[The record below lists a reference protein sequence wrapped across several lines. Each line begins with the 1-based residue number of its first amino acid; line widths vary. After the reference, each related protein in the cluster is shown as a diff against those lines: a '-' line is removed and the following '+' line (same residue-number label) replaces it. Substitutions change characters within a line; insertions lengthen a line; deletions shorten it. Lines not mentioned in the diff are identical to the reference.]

1 MKKIAVILYN
11 LGGPDSK
18 DSIKPFLFN
27 FFMDPNIIGAPAP
40 IRFFLAKYI
49 SIKRS
54 RREAGDSYRE
64 LGDKSPLLANTNA
77 QKDALE
83 KTLNENAN
91 GIEYK
96 VFTCMRYWHPMA
108 PQVVEE
114 VKSWSPDHIVQLPLY
129 PQFSTTTTW
138 SALQSWKSAADKVGL
153 KAPRST
159 ICCYSENEGFLET
172 SAVHIREKIEQA
184 QKDGHTAPRILFS
197 AHGLPEKIVNGGD
210 PYQHQCERTAA
221 KIAEKLSIVISSDS
235 KKSESANTLSQPVD
249 WQICY
254 QSRVGPLKW
263 IGPSIEEAL
272 RKAAT
277 DNKPV
282 IVYPHA
288 FTQEHVETLVELDVE
303 YAHMAK
309 DLGLP
314 GYYRAKTVGTNP
326 VFINALATLVKT
338 HTEKPVTCAE
348 GGKCIC
354 PEKFTRCCM
363 RAASTL

>member
-1 MKKIAVILYN
+1 MKKIAIIFYN

-18 DSIKPFLFN
+18 ESIKPFLFN

-54 RREAGDSYRE
+54 RREAGDSYGE
-64 LGDKSPLLANTNA
+64 LGDKSPLLENTNA

-83 KTLNENAN
+83 KTLNENSN
-91 GIEYK
+91 GIKYK

-138 SALQSWKSAADKVGL
+138 SALQSWKSAADKAGL
-153 KAPRST
+153 KAPLST
-159 ICCYSENEGFLET
+159 ICCYCENEGFLEA
-172 SAVHIREKIEQA
+172 SAAHIREKIGQA
-184 QKDGHTAPRILFS
+184 QKDGHAAPRILFS

-221 KIAEKLSIVISSDS
+221 KIAEKLGA
-235 KKSESANTLSQPVD
+235 ED

-272 RKAAT
+272 RQAAT

-309 DLGLP
+309 DLDLP

-338 HTEKPVTCAE
+338 HIEKPGANAE

-354 PEKFTRCCM
+354 PERFTRCCM
-363 RAASTL
+363 RASF